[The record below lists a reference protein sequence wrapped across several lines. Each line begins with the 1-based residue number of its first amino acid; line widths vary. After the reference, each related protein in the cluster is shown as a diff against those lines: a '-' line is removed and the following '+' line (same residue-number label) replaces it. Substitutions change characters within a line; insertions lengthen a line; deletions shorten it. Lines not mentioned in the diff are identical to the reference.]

1 MPPSLQQP
9 HQPEWDAIL
18 SRLVAALRK
27 RFPEHPDPLTA
38 EDAATSAIRTLLR
51 QMQEGQQPSLPPDE
65 LLAWLVGV
73 GFRKY
78 ANLYRHD
85 DVERRHAESVGRHA
99 ATIRDRPAEEE
110 DGDDTLERWRRAVD
124 AVYEQATPE
133 ERIVLDG
140 KREGRSQAEI
150 ADAIA
155 RTIPERKGRCSQPTV
170 SRLWQDLCARL
181 QQKMTEEEAN
191 P

>member
-1 MPPSLQQP
+1 MTPSLPQP
-9 HQPEWDAIL
+9 QQPEWDAIL
-18 SRLVAALRK
+18 RRLVAALRR
-27 RFPEHPDPLTA
+27 RFPEHADTLAA

-51 QMQEGQQPSLPPDE
+51 QMQEGRQPPLPPDE
-65 LLAWLVGV
+65 LLAWLIRVGCC
-73 GFRKY
+73 KY
-78 ANLYRHD
+78 VDRYRHD

-99 ATIRDRPAEEE
+99 ATIRDRPAEE
-110 DGDDTLERWRRAVD
+110 DSDDILERWRQAVD

-155 RTIPERKGRCSQPTV
+155 RAIPERKGRCSQPTV
-170 SRLWQDLCARL
+170 SRLWQDSCARL
-181 QQKMTEEEAN
+181 KQRMAEGEAN